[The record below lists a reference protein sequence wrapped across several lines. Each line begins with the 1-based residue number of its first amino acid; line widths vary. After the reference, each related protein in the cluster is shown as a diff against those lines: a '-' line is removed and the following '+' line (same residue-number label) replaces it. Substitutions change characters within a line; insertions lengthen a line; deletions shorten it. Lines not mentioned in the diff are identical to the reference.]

1 MVARLRF
8 EVNDA
13 RAELVPISGAD
24 PVVRVSIGHV
34 CKPSSSSPHADDGLT
49 GTRNAEGM
57 RRPCSTQLLREAVLK
72 TSQLRGSA
80 TQAHVHAQL
89 SMCLWRTFADGSND
103 RARDSFDEY
112 LTTRGACDELSTES
126 PNRRAAERQSQGG
139 RAWLADRAYLAAAKQ
154 LLRRCE
160 VSFDPAVE
168 VQGSPSLRAEFPA
181 EVR

>member
-24 PVVRVSIGHV
+24 PVVRVSIGHA

-57 RRPCSTQLLREAVLK
+57 RRLPCLRTQLLREAVLK

-112 LTTRGACDELSTES
+112 LTTHGACDELSSES
-126 PNRRAAERQSQGG
+126 PSRRAAERQDFS
-139 RAWLADRAYLAAAKQ
+139 RRPRVRLADRAYLAAAKQ
-154 LLRRCE
+154 LVRR
-160 VSFDPAVE
+160 
-168 VQGSPSLRAEFPA
+168 
-181 EVR
+181 